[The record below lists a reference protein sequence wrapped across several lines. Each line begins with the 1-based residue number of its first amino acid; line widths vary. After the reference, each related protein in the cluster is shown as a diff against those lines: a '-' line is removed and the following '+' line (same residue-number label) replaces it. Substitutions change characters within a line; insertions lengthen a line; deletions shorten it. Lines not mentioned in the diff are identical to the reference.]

1 MENIKITP
9 KILCRLSLII
19 NKMGISSFIMKLKV
33 ESGNEDDDKRELVK
47 ELIALF
53 IDNLY
58 KAENEVIDLISIM
71 KGISKEDAENEDVIS
86 FIKSLFQDEKIKSF
100 LQLA

>member
-33 ESGNEDDDKRELVK
+33 ESGNEDDDKR
-47 ELIALF
+47 
-53 IDNLY
+53 
-58 KAENEVIDLISIM
+58 
-71 KGISKEDAENEDVIS
+71 
-86 FIKSLFQDEKIKSF
+86 
-100 LQLA
+100 

>member
-71 KGISKEDAENEDVIS
+71 KGISKEDADVIS
-86 FIKSLFQDEKIKSF
+86 FIKCLLQDEKIKSF

>member
-58 KAENEVIDLISIM
+58 KAENEVIDLIM

-86 FIKSLFQDEKIKSF
+86 FIKSLLQDEKIKSF

>member
-1 MENIKITP
+1 M
-9 KILCRLSLII
+9 
-19 NKMGISSFIMKLKV
+19 
-33 ESGNEDDDKRELVK
+33 
-47 ELIALF
+47 IALF

-86 FIKSLFQDEKIKSF
+86 FIKCLLQDEKIKSF